1 METTTFSPLEYLFT
15 GKIDQTLQD
24 QDGYNNYKD
33 FLGAKK
39 FQLQQ
44 GTRTI
49 YNPKNFYL
57 PPSTLFME
65 CPCHGSCRSC
75 NKSYGAHVEFSA
87 KTGLFLHKELR
98 CNTNGCELCDIAL
111 PPAALSKRY
120 TIYGEKI
127 TEDME
132 KEEILQCWKMDK
144 HTAFCGAC
152 LNHMVYYARNRDA
165 EDEEIDSDR
174 NYASLL
180 AICLGKKIWCD
191 QNLFGDND
199 ENADECL
206 ENSENEWMALVDPEK
221 LELAFQNVEFDLRS
235 VEQIKAKHAFE
246 EGRLAEDAVKEN
258 FKRKLGSEERGRQI
272 EYVKVPGKYI
282 AVKMPGQCAFRNRY
296 ADDVE
301 DYTEYVATLV
311 NLCKA
316 KMKRTFNVDTKG
328 SYTMEHFRN
337 HIRERIEGLAGF
349 GGEKSSAMVMLVL
362 ALNASALCSGSYL
375 DLLDECKEAAQNDKP
390 MSLFKDTIGDQVKSN
405 MKRLEKENSRLRKER
420 EELKKELAKASKSLN
435 RRMNAK
441 RRRCGRYAEIF
452 DADSSSSSDSELSEE
467 EDDEENTSTKENNGS
482 FGNNAMSFIAD

>member
-1 METTTFSPLEYLFT
+1 
-15 GKIDQTLQD
+15 
-24 QDGYNNYKD
+24 
-33 FLGAKK
+33 
-39 FQLQQ
+39 
-44 GTRTI
+44 
-49 YNPKNFYL
+49 
-57 PPSTLFME
+57 
-65 CPCHGSCRSC
+65 
-75 NKSYGAHVEFSA
+75 
-87 KTGLFLHKELR
+87 
-98 CNTNGCELCDIAL
+98 
-111 PPAALSKRY
+111 
-120 TIYGEKI
+120 
-127 TEDME
+127 
-132 KEEILQCWKMDK
+132 MDK

-180 AICLGKKIWCD
+180 AIRLGKKIWCD

-206 ENSENEWMALVDPEK
+206 ENSEDEWMALVDPEK

-246 EGRLAEDAVKEN
+246 EGRSAEDAVEEN
-258 FKRKLGSEERGRQI
+258 FKRKQGSEERARQI

-296 ADDVE
+296 AVDVD

-316 KMKRTFNVDTKG
+316 KMKRTFHVDTKG

-390 MSLFKDTIGDQVKSN
+390 MFKDTIGDQVKSN
-405 MKRLEKENSRLRKER
+405 MKRMEKENSRLRKES

-441 RRRCGRYAEIF
+441 RRRCSRYAEIF
-452 DADSSSSSDSELSEE
+452 DADSSSSSESESSEE
-467 EDDEENTSTKENNGS
+467 EEEEEHTNTKENNGS
-482 FGNNAMSFIAD
+482 FGDNAMSFIAD